1 MLAVYLDNASNL
13 PKHREITKRQK
24 HGKHV
29 KEAQL
34 TKRTPLPNSIVE
46 FSIDENV
53 QKSKVVYASKDP
65 VWEQGFNFFVRNVKT
80 QQLIVQIL
88 TVDKPKPKDVSSPP
102 PQVKQQKGQAN
113 QATNGSVPTA
123 SVATSSSPALS
134 STTNVVTQAAAPAQ
148 SPAPVRAADSQN
160 GSNDGFPSH
169 SRGPTSESGQSPP
182 SASSIRRYDSK
193 SLLSDNSIASSR
205 FDISDG
211 ASYPEAIRKHQGS
224 FGEIHLTVR
233 YATLR
238 NKLIILVNACRRC
251 AG

>member
-1 MLAVYLDNASNL
+1 MFLTKYLVKENLEVIVLLLSCVCILSLTLAVSS
-13 PKHREITKRQK
+13 
-24 HGKHV
+24 
-29 KEAQL
+29 
-34 TKRTPLPNSIVE
+34 TP
-46 FSIDENV
+46 
-53 QKSKVVYASKDP
+53 Q
-65 VWEQGFNFFVRNVKT
+65 
-80 QQLIVQIL
+80 QIL

-102 PQVKQQKGQAN
+102 QVKQQQKGQAN

-134 STTNVVTQAAAPAQ
+134 STNNVVTQAAAPAQ
-148 SPAPVRAADSQN
+148 SLAPVRAADSQN
-160 GSNDGFPSH
+160 GSNDGFSSH
-169 SRGPTSESGQSPP
+169 SRGQTSESGRSPP

-211 ASYPEAIRKHQGS
+211 ASYPEAIRKHKGS

-238 NKLIILVNACRRC
+238 NKLIILVNACRYARE
-251 AG
+251 